1 MLGIGF
7 DRGKQWMPRPIVV
20 GFLMKIIG
28 SL

>member
-1 MLGIGF
+1 MIGIGF
-7 DRGKQWMPRPIVV
+7 DRGKRWMLRPIVV